1 MQSAK
6 LLPSDMP
13 FTSTTSSQ
21 TTNARPN
28 SQLESSSSTK
38 TPEPRWIA
46 DLEAQFE
53 LRAKTHP
60 PPRKTPSI
68 ERFLGSS
75 HADFKPLVNSR
86 SRIVSSLQ
94 GSEAETERPS
104 ASDSVA
110 IASNCSTAGGPSP
123 TPKIGSRSAPEL
135 LSSAE
140 APKYLD
146 AIKTVRL
153 PEYPIRVFRREP
165 PPFSLEDQKSKM
177 CWIQE
182 LFGGLGV
189 ECLQS
194 PSTDSIQDTA
204 RPYIESISPEA
215 RTLSVTLLAR
225 GTFNIAYN
233 ITAENGSTGFHR
245 DYIFRVS
252 LPIWP
257 YYKVESDVATTE
269 FVRHATNIPVPVI
282 YAFDSNPANELG
294 WEWMLMERVQGR
306 PLNDVWDTM
315 EFDTKQ
321 HLARKI
327 ANYMAELSQYKFN
340 KLGSIFMRYRQSHID
355 FYIGPSIHEQLFER
369 DHLLHAVNRGPFDS
383 VQALYNVILD
393 LAEKYVND
401 PRHRIHALND
411 GENQETEL
419 NIDSSRAEMPDTHGA
434 TMPRVHVEDIEN
446 EEDCGVSDYMQR
458 LAPGEI
464 QKYKTMLPQLFALL
478 PATEPLVTFLMHP
491 DLRYANIFVDNANA
505 LVAIIDWERAR
516 LEPSAHVNF
525 IPKFLDNDGESDSF
539 YVPSR
544 AAVSGLKSLYL
555 YDHDDIA
562 LIRGMFESS
571 YLSKMC
577 NIQRTR
583 LRTVYRDEMIRLKSP
598 LCDRDPEDLELELMC
613 RVYWP
618 DMPGHT
624 SATYWMSKYVDVSVF
639 DDSDGDTEQ
648 EDEAESAEDD

>member
-1 MQSAK
+1 M
-6 LLPSDMP
+6 PS
-13 FTSTTSSQ
+13 TSTTNSPPA
-21 TTNARPN
+21 NAELD
-28 SQLESSSSTK
+28 SQLESTSATA
-38 TPEPRWIA
+38 TPEPKWTA
-46 DLEAQFE
+46 YFTAQAE

-75 HADFKPLVNSR
+75 HEDFKPLVNSR
-86 SRIVSSLQ
+86 TRVISSLQ
-94 GSEAETERPS
+94 ASEAETGRPF

-110 IASNCSTAGGPSP
+110 TASDYSTAGGPSP
-123 TPKIGSRSAPEL
+123 APKTDSRSDHDL
-135 LSSAE
+135 RTSSE

-146 AIKTVRL
+146 VIKTVGL
-153 PEYPIRVFRREP
+153 PEYPIRVFRKGP
-165 PPFSLEDQKSKM
+165 PPFSLEDQKRKM
-177 CWIQE
+177 RWIQDW
-182 LFGGLGV
+182 FGGLMV
-189 ECLQS
+189 ECLED
-194 PSTDSIQDTA
+194 PSTESIQDTA

-215 RTLSVTLLAR
+215 GTLSVTLLAR

-233 ITAENGSTGFHR
+233 IRAANGSTGFQR

-269 FVRHATNIPVPVI
+269 FVRHATSIPVPVI
-282 YAFDSNPANELG
+282 YAFDSNPANEFG

-315 EFDTKQ
+315 KFDTKQ
-321 HLARKI
+321 NLARKI
-327 ANYMAELSQYKFN
+327 ANCMAELSQYKFN
-340 KLGSIFMRYRQSHID
+340 KLGSIFMRFRQGHID

-369 DHLLHAVNRGPFDS
+369 DHLLHAVNRGPFES
-383 VQALYNVILD
+383 VQALYDVILD

-401 PRHRIHALND
+401 PRHRFHALKD
-411 GENQETEL
+411 GGSGETEL
-419 NIDSSRAEMPDTHGA
+419 INDSSRAEMSDTHDATLPGA
-434 TMPRVHVEDIEN
+434 HVEDKEN

-464 QKYKTMLPQLFALL
+464 QKYRTMLPQLFALL
-478 PATEPLVTFLMHP
+478 PASEPLITFLIHP
-491 DLRYANIFVDNANA
+491 DLRDANIFVDSSDN

-516 LEPSAHVNF
+516 LEPSAYVSF
-525 IPKFLDNDGESDSF
+525 IPKFLDDGGEPDSF

-544 AAVSGLKSLYL
+544 AAVPELESSCL
-555 YDHDDIA
+555 YDYDDIA
-562 LIRGMFESS
+562 RFRGMFESS
-571 YLSKMC
+571 YELKMC
-577 NIQRTR
+577 NIQMTR

-598 LCDRDPEDLELELMC
+598 LCDRDTEDFELELMS

-618 DMPGHT
+618 DNPGHT

-639 DDSDGDTEQ
+639 DESDDDTEQ
-648 EDEAESAEDD
+648 EDEAQSAKDGAKSTT